1 MRILIISD
9 THGQLDRF
17 WDVFYRLQKEAPVDT
32 IVHCGDHY
40 RDAEEIRRRC
50 GLPVLAVPG
59 NCDGDHDEESFALL
73 ETEAGD
79 FLVTH
84 GHMLDVGHDLSRLYY
99 KTLEAGCTGAFFGH
113 THRSVYLN
121 MDGVHLLNPGSL
133 PRPRDG
139 LGGTFAVVETGPES
153 VQATI
158 YRYASFMGEGGD
170 QDGGDN
176 GGGGKGSEGGDKP
189 AVKGGRLRRL
199 LNYSDRF

>member
-99 KTLEAGCTGAFFGH
+99 KTLEAG
-113 THRSVYLN
+113 
-121 MDGVHLLNPGSL
+121 
-133 PRPRDG
+133 
-139 LGGTFAVVETGPES
+139 
-153 VQATI
+153 
-158 YRYASFMGEGGD
+158 
-170 QDGGDN
+170 
-176 GGGGKGSEGGDKP
+176 
-189 AVKGGRLRRL
+189 
-199 LNYSDRF
+199 